1 MNCILLKNVILE
13 VLNPLVQVLCGRF
26 RLTMCHSCTAGSFFV
41 KPFDIFWRK
50 NYQKN
55 SQAYDVSVSST
66 KDQLIS
72 KCQLQKFFQEDKGQL
87 ILKCIFGVFNSPKR
101 WMKTICSS
109 KVELSLGELKTPK
122 IHFKIKWPLSSAS
135 WKNFCNNLS
144 FSEFQVKRT
153 DTEISIYL
161 AL

>member
-1 MNCILLKNVILE
+1 MNCILFKNVILE

-72 KCQLQKFFQEDKGQL
+72 KCQLQKFFKRIKVSWFWNVFL
-87 ILKCIFGVFNSPKR
+87 VSSILPKNERKRFNLR
-101 WMKTICSS
+101 YHSS
-109 KVELSLGELKTPK
+109 KVKFLAFILWE
-122 IHFKIKWPLSSAS
+122 
-135 WKNFCNNLS
+135 NLRYRKYI
-144 FSEFQVKRT
+144 SE
-153 DTEISIYL
+153 
-161 AL
+161 